1 MPPLLTVTTAP
12 NTIPATVVKIII
24 PVASLKK
31 DSNSTMVE
39 SNQGTFSILK
49 VLMTIAASVGEINA
63 ANKKAS

>member
-1 MPPLLTVTTAP
+1 
-12 NTIPATVVKIII
+12 
-24 PVASLKK
+24 
-31 DSNSTMVE
+31 MVE